1 MFLSGF
7 MQITMRRHIEGAT
20 QFEAFCNA
28 SFLKHF
34 INIGKMQRKRVYVEG
49 FNNNTQTF

>member
-7 MQITMRRHIEGAT
+7 TQGAMRREGAT